1 MCTYKIGVCSCIEE
15 YNIRWVYT
23 KFVWDKCYTNVIL
36 VTLCQRVC
44 MLVSCHAVC
53 VWNECVQM
61 HKVVYISVCEMSETS
76 FM

>member
-1 MCTYKIGVCSCIEE
+1 MCTYKMGVFSRIEE
-15 YNIRWVYT
+15 YNVRWVYT

-44 MLVSCHAVC
+44 VLVSC
-53 VWNECVQM
+53 
-61 HKVVYISVCEMSETS
+61 YEMSETS